1 MPTQFFWETEPKA
14 LSMLR
19 VSSTTEPWE
28 ATAKGFQQLI
38 VVGYHLN
45 RLEPRL
51 QFAITTE
58 PGLGLCPPSP
68 HPKVI

>member
-1 MPTQFFWETEPKA
+1 MPTQFFWETEPEA

-38 VVGYHLN
+38 VVGVSFEQTGVKTSVRYYHRAWTWPVSTL
-45 RLEPRL
+45 
-51 QFAITTE
+51 T
-58 PGLGLCPPSP
+58 PS
-68 HPKVI
+68 